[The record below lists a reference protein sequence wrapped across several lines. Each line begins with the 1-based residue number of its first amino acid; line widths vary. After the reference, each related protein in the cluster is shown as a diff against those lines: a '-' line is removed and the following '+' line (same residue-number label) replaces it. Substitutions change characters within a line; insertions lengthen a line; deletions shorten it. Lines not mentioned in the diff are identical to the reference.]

1 MALDRSGQP
10 TVDPRISGGVRVIFA
25 VLALSGLALF
35 GLASFQLLLWS
46 FYNEAFWVDLVRQQI
61 PAMIGL
67 PAAAVASLGLV
78 LLLENTSGAIEFE
91 AVGLKF
97 RGASGPIVLW
107 VVAFLAMALA
117 IKLTWLQSR

>member
-1 MALDRSGQP
+1 M
-10 TVDPRISGGVRVIFA
+10 RVIFA

-35 GLASFQLLLWS
+35 GVAVFQLLLWS
-46 FYNEAFWVDLVRQQI
+46 FYNEAFWVDLVRQQV

-97 RGASGPIVLW
+97 RGASGPIILW
-107 VVAFLAMALA
+107 AVCFLAISMA
-117 IKLTWLQSR
+117 IKLTWL